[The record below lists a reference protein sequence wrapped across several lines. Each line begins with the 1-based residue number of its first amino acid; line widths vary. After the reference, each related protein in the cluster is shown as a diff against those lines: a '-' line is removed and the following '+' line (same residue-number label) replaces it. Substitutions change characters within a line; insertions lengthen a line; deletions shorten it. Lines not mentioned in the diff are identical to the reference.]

1 MTLRTLDLFS
11 GIGGFALGLD
21 QAGGFETAAFCEIG
35 RFQRQVL
42 RKHWPGAP
50 IYEDI
55 RDLTADALRVD
66 GVGPIDIICG
76 GFPCQP
82 FSTAS
87 RGRRV
92 AVDFWPHMARLIDDI
107 RPAYAIAENVQEQA
121 IANAAEHFRRSGYG
135 AHYCRI
141 SGADLGADHQR
152 DRWWAIA
159 YPHAKGELCSAIYAE
174 VAKLQA
180 VCRGIWGAENYARA
194 IRISSGVPDR
204 LDGRERVEALG
215 NAVFPQIPEAIGR
228 AIISHVERPLA

>member
-1 MTLRTLDLFS
+1 MALRTLDLFS
-11 GIGGFALGLD
+11 GIGGFALGLER
-21 QAGGFETAAFCEIG
+21 AGEFETAAFCEIG
-35 RFQRQVL
+35 QFQRRVL
-42 RKHWPGAP
+42 AKHWPGIP

-55 RDLTADALRVD
+55 RDITAESLRFD
-66 GVGPIDIICG
+66 GLGAIDVVCG

-92 AVDFWPHMARLIDDI
+92 AVDFWPDMARLVDDI
-107 RPAYAIAENVQEQA
+107 RPTYAIAENVQEQA
-121 IANAAEHFRRSGYG
+121 IANAAEHFRRIGYG

-194 IRISSGVPDR
+194 IRVPDGVPHR
-204 LDGRERVEALG
+204 LDERERVEAIG
-215 NAVFPQIPEAIGR
+215 NAVFPHILEAIGR
-228 AIISHVERPLA
+228 AIISHAKRPLA